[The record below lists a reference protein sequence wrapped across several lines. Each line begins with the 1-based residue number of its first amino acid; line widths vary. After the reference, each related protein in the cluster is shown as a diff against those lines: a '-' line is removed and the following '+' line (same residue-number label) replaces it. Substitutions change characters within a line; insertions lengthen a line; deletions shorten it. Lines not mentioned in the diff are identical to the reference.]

1 MCASKVTSSM
11 NMKKTPL
18 KRLYSDPKILPSIRE
33 SRDLEIQD
41 DEIENNQ
48 ITISSM
54 SNHTAC
60 MTELDPPGII
70 NHHTG
75 KLLTPD
81 PLAGNSKNSASN
93 ISPLKTN
100 SNHTKLL
107 VKQKSLGRTLST
119 SVLRIKKKRSFWSQ
133 HVKQ

>member
-1 MCASKVTSSM
+1 MCASKVPSM
-11 NMKKTPL
+11 TMKKTPL

-33 SRDLEIQD
+33 SRDLEIHD
-41 DEIENNQ
+41 DENNE
-48 ITISSM
+48 ITINM
-54 SNHTAC
+54 SNHTSS
-60 MTELDPPGII
+60 ELDPGI
-70 NHHTG
+70 NHHHTG
-75 KLLTPD
+75 NLLTPD
-81 PLAGNSKNSASN
+81 PLAGNSKNAAN